1 MKKTSLF
8 KIFFHPSFLLLFLL
22 FLTPGYLQA
31 ETKFVSGLIVV
42 NVRDSFEK
50 QAKIIGTVKSG
61 DQLEVLEEKNNF
73 SHVKTP
79 GNLEGWVP
87 THYLHA
93 EAPTSETITK
103 LKEELLALKKKN
115 DQLAANQ
122 GTGSPD
128 AGPQDDQRKK
138 LNQSLESLKADNKRL
153 MEDNQKLLHIIQ
165 ENEKSAQTQTPE
177 NGETAALKE
186 KVATLQNQLDVLTS
200 NSKNIIE
207 ITNERDRLV
216 SEIGTVKTELVGV
229 RILNQKLESDKMY
242 SWFFAGAAVF
252 FVGLLSSKIFTRRK
266 NKLTF

>member
-8 KIFFHPSFLLLFLL
+8 KIFFHPSFLFLL
-22 FLTPGYLQA
+22 LCLIPGHLMA

-61 DQLEVLEEKNNF
+61 DQLDILEEKNSF
-73 SHVKTP
+73 SHVKTQ

-93 EAPTSETITK
+93 EAPTTETIIK
-103 LKEELLALKKKN
+103 LKEEILALKKRN
-115 DQLAANQ
+115 EQLAASQ
-122 GTGSPD
+122 GTGTPD
-128 AGPQDDQRKK
+128 AGLQDDQKKK
-138 LNQSLESLKADNKRL
+138 LNQSLDSLKADNKRL
-153 MEDNQKLLHIIQ
+153 MEDNQKLLRMVQ
-165 ENEKSAQTQTPE
+165 ANEHAAQTVTSE
-177 NGETAALKE
+177 DAALKE
-186 KVATLQNQLDVLTS
+186 KAASLQSQLDTLTN

-207 ITNERDRLV
+207 ITNERDRLA
-216 SEIGTVKTELVGV
+216 SEVGALKTELAGV
-229 RILNQKLESDKMY
+229 RLVNQKLESDKMY

-266 NKLTF
+266 SKLTF